1 MFAVGATGTCLLQYT
16 EVVSSAVPL
25 GSAHWVAPMGTEIL
39 FVLLEDLT
47 NEALSVG
54 PALLKC
60 PWAVCGKQTP
70 LCAFVLGCWLNT
82 KSTSVRRR
90 EQEL

>member
-1 MFAVGATGTCLLQYT
+1 MSFAVFAVGATGTCLLQYT

-25 GSAHWVAPMGTEIL
+25 GSAHWVAPMGTEVL

-70 LCAFVLGCWLNT
+70 FVCICIRMLA
-82 KSTSVRRR
+82 KY
-90 EQEL
+90 